1 MTHRPH
7 GSTKSKLFPTYSSV
21 AYSLH
26 TPHSEFSPVTMK
38 PGWALRGR
46 PSFPSELLKES
57 LCHHSVKSNPI
68 ASTLTAPPLP
78 APTRPN
84 PCLLRAPCNWTPLC
98 QTNLVPI
105 SDTPRRR
112 RSSRRLRHTTAQPV
126 LPNEPNIVGNPS
138 KRNRYRPLDEPNST
152 SGEPPGGWA
161 VTQEFQSF
169 RKSSAASAKPGY
181 GARDFRVSKLRRSSP
196 SISTGVSEMKTLRRN
211 FGFARRRRKGSAPM
225 WPWPILAWRSTRE
238 PSGALESLA

>member
-38 PGWALRGR
+38 PGWAPCGR
-46 PSFPSELLKES
+46 PSSPSELLKES

-78 APTRPN
+78 APTRPSS
-84 PCLLRAPCNWTPLC
+84 CLSRATCSLDPPC

-105 SDTPRRR
+105 SNTPRRR
-112 RSSRRLRHTTAQPV
+112 RSSPHTTTQPV

-138 KRNRYRPLDEPNST
+138 KRNRYQPLDEPNST
-152 SGEPPGGWA
+152 SGKPPGGWD

-169 RKSSAASAKPGY
+169 RNSSAASTKPGY
-181 GARDFRVSKLRRSSP
+181 GARDCKVSKLRRSSP
-196 SISTGVSEMKTLRRN
+196 SISTGVS
-211 FGFARRRRKGSAPM
+211 
-225 WPWPILAWRSTRE
+225 
-238 PSGALESLA
+238 